1 MNITEVEY
9 TDEEYEDYLNEVL
22 PDVTIGSLVYSPGHA
37 LRRVD
42 PIAFRCGQAD
52 MPIRYQCGECQTIYE
67 DDEDAAEACCN
78 DS

>member
-1 MNITEVEY
+1 MNVTEVEY

-22 PDVTIGSLVYSPGHA
+22 PNVT
-37 LRRVD
+37 
-42 PIAFRCGQAD
+42 
-52 MPIRYQCGECQTIYE
+52 IRYQCGECQTIYE